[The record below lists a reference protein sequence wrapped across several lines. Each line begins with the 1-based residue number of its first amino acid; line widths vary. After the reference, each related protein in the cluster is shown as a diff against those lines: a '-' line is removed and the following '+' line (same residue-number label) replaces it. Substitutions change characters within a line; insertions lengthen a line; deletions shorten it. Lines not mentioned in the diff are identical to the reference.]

1 MIKKLFI
8 VLAISLIA
16 VVAITC
22 NINPVKNE
30 ADEFVPTVSSEIK
43 IEKKEGIKDIVEP
56 EKEEISEIPPSYVIP
71 EEKNIV
77 CDETKK
83 DEVVPPEILQPDK
96 IEEPVS
102 DNAET
107 ETELECTLSVKCD
120 TVLNNMLKLYT
131 EKVEVIPENG
141 IIFPETKVE
150 FYEGESAFN
159 ILSREMKKNKIH
171 IDFETTPMYNTVYIK
186 GISNLYEFDCGEL
199 SGWLYK
205 INGKIQNYGCSQYIL
220 KPGDK
225 VEFLYTCDM
234 GKDISY

>member
-1 MIKKLFI
+1 ML
-8 VLAISLIA
+8 ISS
-16 VVAITC
+16 
-22 NINPVKNE
+22 
-30 ADEFVPTVSSEIK
+30 DTVTNLYPSSE
-43 IEKKEGIKDIVEP
+43 
-56 EKEEISEIPPSYVIP
+56 SS
-71 EEKNIV
+71 
-77 CDETKK
+77 
-83 DEVVPPEILQPDK
+83 
-96 IEEPVS
+96 
-102 DNAET
+102 
-107 ETELECTLSVKCD
+107 
-120 TVLNNMLKLYT
+120 
-131 EKVEVIPENG
+131 
-141 IIFPETKVE
+141 
-150 FYEGESAFN
+150 FN